1 MRKNSR
7 ALMVMARAGIVALA
21 FPCAAALAQA
31 PGANAPPASGLP
43 RSILPAFP
51 STDLAPLPDA
61 GEPAASENNSGAA
74 AANGPAQAGVPRG
87 RAPTIEVGDL
97 GAIEGPVAGLIDDS
111 NGGLGY
117 DMWQGANRATVMTML
132 KSVPATT
139 ASEAQRLLMRKILL
153 TAAPPP
159 PGAADASF
167 NALRITKLIDA
178 GLIEDAA
185 DLALKVNAPTNGE
198 IVQAQAD
205 ALIYGGR
212 DMAICGDLTQRRL
225 DSADAFW
232 VELRAYCY
240 AVAKDEGALELTRS
254 VIETQGIADP
264 AFMTLL
270 DGLVSG
276 KATAPEVI
284 RLPDP
289 LQLLILQRQKLPIPA
304 EMGSALGL
312 AANLAIAASAVTPKQ
327 TRIAGAEKA
336 LRAGVLPTPLLEEIL
351 DTYSFGSPELAG
363 APAIARR
370 EPLLSALARLRAAL
384 KKATQADERADLI
397 HTAFEIGERE
407 GLLGQVALLFAD
419 DTAAIVPPR
428 DWGNWS
434 DLMER
439 GLLLAGQSDAAQRW
453 YAILNP
459 DLPSSMDVVSQL
471 ELALALAAPD
481 VADDALTQAN
491 LSALAQQASSAG
503 PAVSPAVLARAT
515 LALGLFDALGR
526 PMPPEAEAAVGALVR
541 QPSPGRR
548 PAPALMQRIDR
559 AVTSGARGELALSV
573 AAALG
578 TQGARDLAPDVV
590 VRLVLALRSAGIQD
604 AADALASEAMLLR
617 PSSGS

>member
-1 MRKNSR
+1 
-7 ALMVMARAGIVALA
+7 MVIARAGIVALA
-21 FPCAAALAQA
+21 LPCAAALAQA

-43 RSILPAFP
+43 RSILPPFP

-61 GEPAASENNSGAA
+61 GEPAGSENNSGAA

-312 AANLAIAASAVTPKQ
+312 AANLAIAASPVTPKQ
-327 TRIAGAEKA
+327 ARIAGAEKA
-336 LRAGVLPTPLLEEIL
+336 LRAGVLPTPLLGEIL
-351 DTYSFGSPELAG
+351 DTYSFGSPELAA

-541 QPSPGRR
+541 QPSLGRR

-578 TQGARDLAPDVV
+578 TEGARDLAPDVV